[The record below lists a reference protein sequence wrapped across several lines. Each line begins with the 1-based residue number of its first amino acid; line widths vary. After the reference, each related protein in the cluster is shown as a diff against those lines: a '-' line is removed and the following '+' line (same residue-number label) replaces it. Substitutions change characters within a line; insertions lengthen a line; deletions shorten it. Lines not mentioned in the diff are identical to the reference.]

1 MVGRA
6 DFDVIKSQY
15 SIENRN
21 TLLNAAES
29 GEPIDA
35 ELIDAV
41 DLTIEDEHEDLDGV
55 HDDVLITATGTHFDA
70 LTDWLDATDTGRH
83 VHLDRTGDV

>member
-1 MVGRA
+1 M
-6 DFDVIKSQY
+6 
-15 SIENRN
+15 
-21 TLLNAAES
+21 
-29 GEPIDA
+29 
-35 ELIDAV
+35 
-41 DLTIEDEHEDLDGV
+41 